1 MNYAHLVSPSSF
13 IKMVLGVQEDDYT
26 WWYVRKFT
34 LRDWC
39 SNHITWVT
47 VSWCWNQGMSHGNVL
62 FDHIPSSMTFKTYAQ
77 ISKQT
82 NMTYCTYKA
91 IRDWRKISRSNGGSI
106 QLFNVMILLLMGA
119 VVLMGNCFIKDP
131 LFLFPTQMELD
142 TQKRVLYLSGVL
154 VGDSWEG
161 TFEGAPRACWRHL
174 VPLPCV

>member
-1 MNYAHLVSPSSF
+1 MARKWRTFVDTAPFSTSPAVPSFNYVKVTLNYALHMNYAHFVSSSSF

-34 LRDWC
+34 PRDWC

-47 VSWCWNQGMSHGNVL
+47 LSWCWNQGMSHGNVL
-62 FDHIPSSMTFKTYAQ
+62 FDHIPSSMTFKKNIA
-77 ISKQT
+77 
-82 NMTYCTYKA
+82 YCTYKA
-91 IRDWRKISRSNGGSI
+91 IRDWREIGRSNRGSI

-142 TQKRVLYLSGVL
+142 PQKRVLYLS
-154 VGDSWEG
+154 
-161 TFEGAPRACWRHL
+161 
-174 VPLPCV
+174 